1 MPDSQ
6 NEVDNLIEKAQAGD
20 IESFNVLV
28 LQFQD
33 YIFTIAYR
41 IMGESDSASDATQ
54 DTFITAFRKLDSFRG
69 GNFKAWLARIAT
81 NTCYDELR
89 KHKRRPQDYLE
100 DMTGTEM
107 YGEAP
112 IASDAPDPEQEAQRA
127 DLNRAIQDCIM
138 NLTDD
143 QRIILVMSDVEGYA
157 YQEIAN
163 SLSTSLGTVKS
174 RLSRARLS
182 VRRCLQ
188 AVQELLPSEFRLT
201 SDE

>member
-20 IESFNVLV
+20 IASFNALV

-33 YIFTIAYR
+33 YIFTITYR
-41 IMGESDSASDATQ
+41 IMGESDGASDATQ
-54 DTFITAFRKLDSFRG
+54 DTFITAFRKLDTFRG
-69 GNFKAWLARIAT
+69 GNFRAWLARIAT
-81 NTCYDELR
+81 NTCYDTLR
-89 KHKRRPQDYLE
+89 RNKRRPQDYLE
-100 DMTGTEM
+100 EMTGTEM

-112 IASDAPDPEQEAQRA
+112 IPSDEPNPEDEAQRA

-138 NLTDD
+138 NLNDD
-143 QRIILVMSDVEGYA
+143 QRVVLVMSDVEGYA
-157 YQEIAN
+157 YQEIADSVN
-163 SLSTSLGTVKS
+163 TSLGTVKS

-188 AVQELLPSEFRLT
+188 AVQELLPGEFRLT

>member
-6 NEVDNLIEKAQAGD
+6 IQVDNLIEKAQQGD
-20 IESFNVLV
+20 IDSFNALV

-33 YIFTIAYR
+33 YIFTISYR

-54 DTFITAFRKLDSFRG
+54 DTFLTAYRKLDSFRG
-69 GNFKAWLARIAT
+69 GNFKAWIARIAT

-89 KHKRRPQDYLE
+89 KQKRRPQDYIE

-112 IASDAPDPEQEAQRA
+112 IASDAPSPEEEAQRS
-127 DLNRAIQDCIM
+127 DLNRALQDCIM
-138 NLTDD
+138 SLNDD
-143 QRIILVMSDVEGYA
+143 QRIVLVMSDVEGYA
-157 YQEIAN
+157 YQEIADTVD
-163 SLSTSLGTVKS
+163 TSLGTVKS

-188 AVQELLPSEFRLT
+188 AVQELLPTEFRLT
-201 SDE
+201 NDE